1 MLHVEI
7 PRCPNGQVQVELL
20 GYFVLRPRRPP
31 QFGHLLERD
40 ARRAGRVT
48 DDQPVLTSLIGLI
61 SRWGFVARALHEA
74 EQLPV
79 ELREAAGVRGAVLPT
94 TGCTS
99 AR

>member
-40 ARRAGRVT
+40 ARRAGGVME
-48 DDQPVLTSLIGLI
+48 DQPVLTSLVELI
-61 SRWGFVARALHEA
+61 PSWRFVARTVHEA

-79 ELREAAGVRGAVLPT
+79 KLRQM
-94 TGCTS
+94 
-99 AR
+99 ARVGGIQDDLQNVWD